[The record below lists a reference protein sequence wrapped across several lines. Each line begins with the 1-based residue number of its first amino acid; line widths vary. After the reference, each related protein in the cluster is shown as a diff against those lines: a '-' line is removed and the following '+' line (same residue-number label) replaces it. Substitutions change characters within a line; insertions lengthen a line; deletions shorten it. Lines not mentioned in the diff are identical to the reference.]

1 MPVMLIPVSAPAL
14 DNLTA
19 GIAILA
25 QPQLAAQVHAHL
37 DMATVLDLLYG
48 DPDPLPPSPHATPFQ
63 PIAWA

>member
-1 MPVMLIPVSAPAL
+1 MPAMLTPAFAPAF

-19 GIAILA
+19 GTAILA
-25 QPQLAAQVHAHL
+25 QSMLAAQVHARL

>member
-1 MPVMLIPVSAPAL
+1 MPAMLTPASAPAF

-19 GIAILA
+19 GTAILA
-25 QPQLAAQVHAHL
+25 QPMLAAQVHARL
-37 DMATVLDLLYG
+37 NMATVLDLLYG